1 MNRLEHKTKNQRAR
15 KARVRSTVIGTKDR
29 PRLSV
34 KVSNRHL
41 IAQIVDDASHSTLAY
56 VSSLGAKSE
65 GTMLSRATWV
75 GEQIAEKAKTAKVKR
90 VVFDRGSHLY
100 HGRVK
105 ALAEGA
111 RSKGLEF

>member
-15 KARVRSTVIGTKDR
+15 KARVRSTVIGTKAR

-41 IAQIVDDASHSTLAY
+41 IAQIVDDASNSTLAY
-56 VSSLGAKSE
+56 VTSSGSSAN
-65 GTMLSRATWV
+65 GTMINKATWV
-75 GEQIAEKAKTAKVKR
+75 GEQIAEKAKAAKVR
-90 VVFDRGSHLY
+90 QVVFDRGNHLY

-105 ALAEGA
+105 ALAEAA